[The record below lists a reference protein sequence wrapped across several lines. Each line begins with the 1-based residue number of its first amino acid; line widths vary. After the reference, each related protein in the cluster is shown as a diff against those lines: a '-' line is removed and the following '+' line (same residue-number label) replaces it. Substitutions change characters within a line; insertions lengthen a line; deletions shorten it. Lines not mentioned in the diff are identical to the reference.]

1 MNSCGYIILL
11 LLCTSPAHAA
21 TSKSKVS
28 SKLRN
33 ENEEAAAVNVAKVE
47 VEAAGR
53 SKAEANV
60 NKVMTKAAAE
70 QKAVLLKAEA
80 KAAEEQKAAV
90 ERAVAEQVA
99 KADAATT
106 AAAKAVRE
114 TAEVTAKKV
123 EAKAAREHGES
134 MKDMERIRNDTTPNA
149 SLLNNSESTAQLMFS
164 AKPAPVLT
172 LAGLVCFFILAG
184 YVYVKRQWPVWFEQ
198 CALRAFSEVDR
209 DRSGTIDKEEFYT
222 CVIWLYL
229 TLNEYGLKCC
239 APDRQTVTEI
249 MSEGDSD
256 ESGSLEYPEFKQA
269 LDVLMAQT
277 LGRFTTQLAFT
288 MACPPLASAI
298 VDGARKFVQL
308 TPASLAVPLWL
319 EDAGALVPDSVPALV
334 LSTVLMVTLP
344 AGLSYVDRLSKRAL
358 HERCRHAAK
367 GTASRRQAWRGKKR
381 LETEVAAPTQP
392 TTSQA
397 TVAPDTSFG
406 RHLPN
411 TNQALGRLML
421 GAHVTLPLMLVFSV
435 AAAVV
440 EDSLTGPWPGV
451 RGALEL
457 ALLLAVLSSLL
468 HEVDRQQKP
477 SPASKDAVSPTCA
490 ATAPAVDDGPVPTCA
505 ATAPAVD
512 DEPVQEPVA
521 AEPAFA
527 LATEFAIEPVA
538 LDRPISDGAPI
549 TFVAPLADGGGGGSL
564 GGSDGGSCSS
574 SGLLHVVSAA
584 GGGASLEL
592 VGRVACEP
600 GSGGAAT
607 VLSVTLRCGAEH
619 WQAAARY
626 SAWRRLYVSLQ
637 ETWPLVATRLSFPPK
652 QLHILPPSPSFMA
665 VRAAALERFLQDLLA
680 EATQQPE
687 LRTWIEQ
694 VLVQR
699 FVTARVWQG
708 KNTARC

>member
-90 ERAVAEQVA
+90 ERALAEQVAKVAMAAAEQKAVLSKAKAKAVEEQKAEVERAVAEQVA

-134 MKDMERIRNDTTPNA
+134 MKDMERITNDTTPNA

-367 GTASRRQAWRGKKR
+367 GTAAQA
-381 LETEVAAPTQP
+381 
-392 TTSQA
+392 
-397 TVAPDTSFG
+397 
-406 RHLPN
+406 
-411 TNQALGRLML
+411 
-421 GAHVTLPLMLVFSV
+421 
-435 AAAVV
+435 
-440 EDSLTGPWPGV
+440 
-451 RGALEL
+451 
-457 ALLLAVLSSLL
+457 
-468 HEVDRQQKP
+468 
-477 SPASKDAVSPTCA
+477 
-490 ATAPAVDDGPVPTCA
+490 
-505 ATAPAVD
+505 
-512 DEPVQEPVA
+512 
-521 AEPAFA
+521 
-527 LATEFAIEPVA
+527 
-538 LDRPISDGAPI
+538 
-549 TFVAPLADGGGGGSL
+549 
-564 GGSDGGSCSS
+564 
-574 SGLLHVVSAA
+574 
-584 GGGASLEL
+584 
-592 VGRVACEP
+592 
-600 GSGGAAT
+600 
-607 VLSVTLRCGAEH
+607 
-619 WQAAARY
+619 
-626 SAWRRLYVSLQ
+626 
-637 ETWPLVATRLSFPPK
+637 
-652 QLHILPPSPSFMA
+652 
-665 VRAAALERFLQDLLA
+665 
-680 EATQQPE
+680 
-687 LRTWIEQ
+687 
-694 VLVQR
+694 
-699 FVTARVWQG
+699 
-708 KNTARC
+708 